1 MRRAA
6 VRWTS
11 QSAARSLAAR
21 RWMTRVLPLLF
32 VLGCD
37 PDGGSLS
44 VAQARLQADG
54 TTARIDGYITAVPG
68 TFESATGD
76 PGFVMQ
82 DGTGGIY
89 VQLSERLA
97 LPMDARVRVTGT
109 LSDVAGFRV
118 LQSSAANVVELPG
131 TRRIAAVDVRTGD
144 VGETTEGS
152 LIRVEAAVTQVFQ
165 DDSPYGYKLYLNDG
179 SGEVQLFVHVS
190 AAVDANSLRALTVG
204 QTIRATG
211 ISAQYATTFEVAPRR
226 PSDIVPR

>member
-21 RWMTRVLPLLF
+21 HWMTRVLPLLF

-68 TFESATGD
+68 AFESAAGG

-82 DGTGGIY
+82 DGTDGIY

-97 LPMDARVRVTGT
+97 LPMDARVRVTGR
-109 LSDVAGFRV
+109 LADVAGFRV

-131 TRRIAAVDVRTGD
+131 TRRIAAVDVRTVMSAKPRKG
-144 VGETTEGS
+144 
-152 LIRVEAAVTQVFQ
+152 
-165 DDSPYGYKLYLNDG
+165 
-179 SGEVQLFVHVS
+179 VS
-190 AAVDANSLRALTVG
+190 FG
-204 QTIRATG
+204 
-211 ISAQYATTFEVAPRR
+211 PRR
-226 PSDIVPR
+226 R